1 MQGISSQSLAGKL
14 KHVESSR
21 IFQIVVI
28 SIIILSAITIGAKTY
43 DIPPLVSR
51 ALLAMDYAITYFFLA
66 EILHN
71 WTATFIQFNSLLTY
85 RLAIGLSPK
94 RQTQPVPEPAT
105 NQYTTEQPRLFSS
118 IPCLPIG
125 WPSGSHPSV
134 KLNQCQNPPPTATD
148 FRPVLQGHPAPKPYR
163 RHPCLLRNPVPVGA

>member
-28 SIIILSAITIGAKTY
+28 SIIILSAIAIGAKTY

-71 WTATFIQFNSLLTY
+71 WTATFIH
-85 RLAIGLSPK
+85 G
-94 RQTQPVPEPAT
+94 
-105 NQYTTEQPRLFSS
+105 
-118 IPCLPIG
+118 
-125 WPSGSHPSV
+125 
-134 KLNQCQNPPPTATD
+134 
-148 FRPVLQGHPAPKPYR
+148 
-163 RHPCLLRNPVPVGA
+163 

>member
-71 WTATFIQFNSLLTY
+71 WTTQLDSHVY
-85 RLAIGLSPK
+85 SRLELCRRAPRA
-94 RQTQPVPEPAT
+94 RQKHNTPPTDAF
-105 NQYTTEQPRLFSS
+105 YCTTEQPRVLSS

-125 WPSGSHPSV
+125 WLSGSHPSV

-148 FRPVLQGHPAPKPYR
+148 FRPVLQGHPAPNPYR
-163 RHPCLLRNPVPVGA
+163 RHPCQLRNPVPAGA

>member
-105 NQYTTEQPRLFSS
+105 NRHRLSPGLAGASCPQSLPQASLPAAKPGTGRRLIFFAHSGNTQN
-118 IPCLPIG
+118 IP
-125 WPSGSHPSV
+125 
-134 KLNQCQNPPPTATD
+134 KNR
-148 FRPVLQGHPAPKPYR
+148 FPAR
-163 RHPCLLRNPVPVGA
+163 AL